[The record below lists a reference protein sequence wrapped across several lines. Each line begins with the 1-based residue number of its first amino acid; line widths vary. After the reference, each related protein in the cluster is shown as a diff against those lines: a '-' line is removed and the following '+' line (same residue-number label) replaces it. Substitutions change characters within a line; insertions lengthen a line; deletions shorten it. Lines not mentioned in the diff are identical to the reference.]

1 MSAPAIGA
9 AATSGPVAA
18 GPGPAAAARP
28 RWEWFALAGLL
39 GGTAL
44 VNLWGLAASGW
55 ANSFYTAAVWSG
67 TRSWKALLFGAF
79 DPAGFITVDKPPASL
94 WLMGLSGRIFGFSS
108 WSMLAPQALLGVASV
123 ALLYAAVRRVAGPAA
138 GLVAG
143 VAFALTP
150 VAALMFRFN
159 NPDALLVLLLV
170 LAAYCVT
177 RAIERA
183 STRWLVL
190 AGVAIGFGVLTKMG
204 AALLVL
210 PGLALAYL
218 VAAPTGWWRRVR
230 QLLAGGVAL
239 VVSAGWYL
247 ALVALWPAADRP
259 YIGGS
264 QTNSLLELAL
274 GYNGISRL
282 LGRSHGS
289 GGGAFGPGGG
299 PGGGHFGGFG
309 GAAGWSRLFAPAVG
323 GQASWLLPA
332 ALLVLPIGLWLTRRV
347 PRTDPA
353 RAALLLWGG
362 WLLVTGLVFSYMAG
376 IFHPYYTVALA
387 PAVAAVLGIG
397 GRELLGRR
405 PAESAGSAG
414 AARTAARTTA
424 RTTLPVRIT
433 LAVLVVG
440 TGAWAW
446 VLLDRTPTWLPALRW
461 VVLAVTAVATLAV
474 LVAGHRAAGSSP
486 SGGHGVARWAVALAV
501 LAGLLGPAAYSVQTA
516 LTPHTSGLAAAGP
529 ATGEFGGGRF
539 GGGRFGGS
547 GHADGNR
554 ASDGHDGGRGAR
566 AGGPDEDAKADPATT
581 ALLRAAGTTWSAA
594 TISSHGASSLELSSA
609 TAVMAIGGFM
619 GSDPAPTL
627 AQFQADVAA
636 GRIHYFV
643 AEAPRGGAGHGTPE
657 GGAPDGG
664 RGGRDSRGTAN
675 QISTW
680 VSGHF
685 TPITV
690 AGQTWYD
697 LTRPLH

>member
-1 MSAPAIGA
+1 MTAPSIGA
-9 AATSGPVAA
+9 PVEAA
-18 GPGPAAAARP
+18 GPRTPATSAPTPAPRP
-28 RWEWFALAGLL
+28 RWEWLSLAGLL

-44 VNLWGLAASGW
+44 VNLWGLGASGW
-55 ANSFYTAAVWSG
+55 ANSFYTAAVWAG

-79 DPAGFITVDKPPASL
+79 DPAGFITVDKPPASI

-108 WSMLAPQALLGVASV
+108 WSMLVPEALLGVASV

-138 GLVAG
+138 GLLAG

-150 VAALMFRFN
+150 VAVLMFRFN

-177 RAIERA
+177 RALERA
-183 STRWLVL
+183 GTRWLVF
-190 AGVAIGFGVLTKMG
+190 AGVAIGFAVLTKLG

-239 VVSAGWYL
+239 LLSAGWYL

-282 LGRSHGS
+282 LGRSAGGGGGHGT
-289 GGGAFGPGGG
+289 GAFGPGGG
-299 PGGGHFGGFG
+299 GQFGGFG
-309 GAAGWSRLFAPAVG
+309 GSAGWSRLFGSAVG

-332 ALLVLPIGLWLTRRV
+332 ALVLLLVGLWLTRRA
-347 PRTDPA
+347 PRTDPT

-362 WLLVTGLVFSYMAG
+362 WLLVTGAVFSLMAG

-397 GRELLGRR
+397 GRELLR
-405 PAESAGSAG
+405 PRSAAAVGSPNP
-414 AARTAARTTA
+414 ARARWA
-424 RTTLPVRIT
+424 VHGVF
-433 LAVLVVG
+433 AVLVAG

-446 VLLDRTPTWLPALRW
+446 VLLDRTPTWHPALRW
-461 VVLAVTAVATLAV
+461 AVLALTAAATLAV
-474 LVAGHRAAGSSP
+474 LATGRKADDPTSGGRVVAGW
-486 SGGHGVARWAVALAV
+486 VVALV
-501 LAGLLGPAAYSVQTA
+501 VVAGLVGPAAYAAQTA
-516 LTPHTSGLAAAGP
+516 LTPHTSGLASAGP
-529 ATGEFGGGRF
+529 STGGFGGGFGGRGF
-539 GGGRFGGS
+539 GGGPGR
-547 GHADGNR
+547 ADRDGAR
-554 ASDGHDGGRGAR
+554 DGHGGQGAR
-566 AGGPDEDAKADPATT
+566 AGRPGGFGPDATVDPA
-581 ALLRAAGTTWSAA
+581 AVGLLRAAGTTWSAA
-594 TISSHGASSLELSSA
+594 TISARGAAPLELSSD
-609 TAVMAIGGFM
+609 TAVMAVGGFM

-627 AQFQADVAA
+627 AQFQADVKA

-643 AEAPRGGAGHGTPE
+643 AEPARGGPGYGNPAAGGR
-657 GGAPDGG
+657 AGG
-664 RGGRDSRGTAN
+664 RGGRDARGPAN

-680 VSGHF
+680 VSAHF
-685 TPITV
+685 APITV

-697 LTRPLH
+697 LTRPLT

>member
-1 MSAPAIGA
+1 
-9 AATSGPVAA
+9 V
-18 GPGPAAAARP
+18 
-28 RWEWFALAGLL
+28 
-39 GGTAL
+39 
-44 VNLWGLAASGW
+44 
-55 ANSFYTAAVWSG
+55 
-67 TRSWKALLFGAF
+67 
-79 DPAGFITVDKPPASL
+79 
-94 WLMGLSGRIFGFSS
+94 
-108 WSMLAPQALLGVASV
+108 
-123 ALLYAAVRRVAGPAA
+123 A

-150 VAALMFRFN
+150 VAVLMFRFN

-218 VAAPTGWWRRVR
+218 VGAPTGWWRRVR

-332 ALLVLPIGLWLTRRV
+332 ALVVLPVGLWLTRRA
-347 PRTDPA
+347 PRTDPVRECLVDLCRA
-353 RAALLLWGG
+353 SGDPGVVSQGRAFFGVADPGVGSAATTTPRGGSWAPRSRLEIHQTLPRAALLLWGG

-405 PAESAGSAG
+405 PAESAGSA
-414 AARTAARTTA
+414 RTTA

-433 LAVLVVG
+433 LAVLVAG

-461 VVLAVTAVATLAV
+461 AVLAVTAVATLAV

-486 SGGHGVARWAVALAV
+486 EGDHGVARWAVALAV

-516 LTPHTSGLAAAGP
+516 LTPHTSGLASAGP
-529 ATGEFGGGRF
+529 ATGEFD
-539 GGGRFGGS
+539 GGRFGGS
-547 GHADGNR
+547 GNAGGDR
-554 ASDGHDGGRGAR
+554 ARGGHDGGRGAH
-566 AGGPDEDAKADPATT
+566 AGGPDEDAEADAGAT

-594 TISSHGASSLELSSA
+594 TISSHGASSLELSSD

-643 AEAPRGGAGHGTPE
+643 AEAPRGGAGHGTPA

-685 TPITV
+685 APITV